1 MKKLHTLC
9 GVLERDFSTTFY
21 FVLIVLSLVDFP
33 ADKSH
38 PLFIFLVDVP
48 LRGIPTINVDKF
60 NSSCKLEN
68 HKKNKSAKNSTDYS
82 YGDPQTD
89 NHKIPSNNGGDF

>member
-1 MKKLHTLC
+1 MKKLHTMC
-9 GVLERDFSTTFY
+9 GVLERDFSTTIFY

-48 LRGIPTINVDKF
+48 LRGIPTINVDKL
-60 NSSCKLEN
+60 NSPCKLEN
-68 HKKNKSAKNSTDYS
+68 HKENKSAKNSTDYS
-82 YGDPQTD
+82 
-89 NHKIPSNNGGDF
+89 H

>member
-1 MKKLHTLC
+1 MKKLHTMC
-9 GVLERDFSTTFY
+9 GVLERDFSTTIFY

-48 LRGIPTINVDKF
+48 LRGIPAIDVDKF
-60 NSSCKLEN
+60 DPSCKSVDCKE
-68 HKKNKSAKNSTDYS
+68 KQCRKNCTDYS
-82 YGDPQTD
+82 YGDP
-89 NHKIPSNNGGDF
+89 